1 MASQTGTKQLNKK
14 RRLSILSIKEGKIDY
29 IFLVLLLVLLTVG
42 MVSLFSASFANALS
56 QYGDSYR
63 FISRQVIYAVGGLGL
78 MFFISTINHRQY
90 EKYAWHV
97 YFIAIALLIIVFR
110 FPKLAGARRW
120 IIIGPMTIQPSE
132 VAKFAIILIMA
143 HLIDLNYTKMKTV
156 TQGILVPSL
165 VIAPVAALV
174 LAEPHVSGTILIVAI
189 AATMLF
195 VGGVSFLW
203 FIGAGVIGISG
214 LYFLYKTSAI
224 HYVTDRI
231 DMWLNP
237 YSDPRGKGFQTI
249 QSLYAIGSGGFMGK
263 GIGGSTQK
271 YSYLP
276 EIQNDYIFSIVCE
289 EVGFVGATLI
299 IILFALLVWRGFYIA
314 IKCKDRFGT
323 LLGIGLIAQ
332 IGIQVIFNIMVV
344 TKTVPP
350 TGVSLPFFSSGGT
363 SLIMLLM
370 QMGILLSISRHAV
383 GSEEEEEQI

>member
-1 MASQTGTKQLNKK
+1 
-14 RRLSILSIKEGKIDY
+14 
-29 IFLVLLLVLLTVG
+29 
-42 MVSLFSASFANALS
+42 
-56 QYGDSYR
+56 
-63 FISRQVIYAVGGLGL
+63 
-78 MFFISTINHRQY
+78 
-90 EKYAWHV
+90 
-97 YFIAIALLIIVFR
+97 
-110 FPKLAGARRW
+110 
-120 IIIGPMTIQPSE
+120 
-132 VAKFAIILIMA
+132 
-143 HLIDLNYTKMKTV
+143 
-156 TQGILVPSL
+156 
-165 VIAPVAALV
+165 
-174 LAEPHVSGTILIVAI
+174 
-189 AATMLF
+189 
-195 VGGVSFLW
+195 
-203 FIGAGVIGISG
+203 
-214 LYFLYKTSAI
+214 
-224 HYVTDRI
+224 
-231 DMWLNP
+231 
-237 YSDPRGKGFQTI
+237 
-249 QSLYAIGSGGFMGK
+249 MGK